1 MRKHVGA
8 GLALAFGLM
17 MTPPVA
23 AQETPAAANGDAP
36 AAATGGCTK
45 ASDPYKNYACLDTVL
60 GDGFFERLGSYY
72 KLEWGQPG
80 APSDPNAPPSRR
92 ADWAPSPQSTPPMPF
107 TEWPYGGTTSLGVTR
122 TASIDSP
129 LMSAMANT
137 GLGHALQ
144 GAGIQ
149 VYGWIDGGINISSN
163 TVRPG
168 GNAPISYVYT
178 PNTIQLDQAVVYVER
193 LPDTVQTDHIDWGF
207 RVSGIYGEN
216 YRYTTSYGLVS
227 NQYLTKNKTYGFDF
241 PMVYAELFIPKIAE
255 GLLIRVGRFIALPD
269 IEAQL
274 GPNNYMYTHS
284 LTYGYDNY
292 TNTGIQTTLGLS
304 KNVFLQLG
312 VTAGSDTAIWN
323 LGKRIANPYPN
334 PLYPDST
341 FKKDP
346 GARPSFTACL
356 RVNWNNG
363 KDAIYPCADAIN
375 NGVWGYNN
383 LQWYGFTYYHK
394 FDDHW
399 HISYEF
405 YHLHQRDVPNALNP
419 IAQDAVANGGTPFSP
434 QYIANNAPNRA
445 ICNTA
450 TVLTCTASA
459 VGTVAY
465 INYSPNPLNNFS
477 FRPEFYSDAQGQRTG
492 TKANYVDFSVAW
504 QHFFSPQVEVRPE
517 FGYYHS
523 YGGSAFNGG
532 TRNYT
537 WIGAA
542 DLLVHF

>member
-1 MRKHVGA
+1 MRKQMVGS
-8 GLALAFGLM
+8 LALALGFM
-17 MTPPVA
+17 VVTPVA
-23 AQETPAAANGDAP
+23 AQEAP
-36 AAATGGCTK
+36 AATSNEPATVTPVCTK
-45 ASDPYKNYACLDTVL
+45 TSDPYKDFGCLDTAL
-60 GDGFFERLGSYY
+60 GTGFFERLGNYY
-72 KLEWGQPG
+72 KLEWGKSG

-92 ADWAPSPQSTPPMPF
+92 ADWAPAPQTTPPMPF

-129 LMSAMANT
+129 LMSALANT

-144 GAGIQ
+144 NSGIQ
-149 VYGWIDGGINISSN
+149 IYGWIDGGINISSN
-163 TVRPG
+163 VVRPG

-178 PNTIQLDQAVVYVER
+178 PNTVQLDQAVVYVER
-193 LPDTVQTDHIDWGF
+193 LPDTVQVDHVDWGF

-216 YRYTTSYGLVS
+216 YRYTTSFGLVS
-227 NQYLTKNKTYGFDF
+227 NQYLGKNKVYGYDF
-241 PMVYAELFIPKIAE
+241 PMVYAELFIPKIAQ

-292 TNTGIQTTLGLS
+292 TNTGIQTTLALT

-323 LGKRIANPYPN
+323 LGKRVVNPYPN
-334 PLYPDST
+334 PLYPDAT

-356 RVNWNNG
+356 RITWNDG

-375 NGVWGYNN
+375 NGEWGYNN

-394 FDDHW
+394 FNDKW
-399 HISYEF
+399 HLSYEF

-419 IAQDAVANGGTPFSP
+419 VVQDAYANGGTPFSP
-434 QYIANNAPNRA
+434 QFIANNAPNRA
-445 ICNTA
+445 ICNDA
-450 TVLTCTASA
+450 AMLKCTASA

-465 INYSPNPLNNFS
+465 INYSPNALNNFV

-492 TKANYVDFSVAW
+492 TKANYIDFSVAW
-504 QHFFSPQVEVRPE
+504 QHWFSPQVEVRPE

-523 YGGSAFNGG
+523 YGAAAFDAG